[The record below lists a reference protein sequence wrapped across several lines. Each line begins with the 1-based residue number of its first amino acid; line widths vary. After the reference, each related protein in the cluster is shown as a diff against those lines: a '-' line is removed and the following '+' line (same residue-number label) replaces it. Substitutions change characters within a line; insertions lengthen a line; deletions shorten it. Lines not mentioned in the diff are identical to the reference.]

1 MVELTL
7 PETDGKGKVSRSII
21 CLLNTKTMA
30 QQRIIH
36 WNVTV
41 CVFQLKVFNASC
53 SKTVNECIQA

>member
-36 WNVTV
+36 WNVT
-41 CVFQLKVFNASC
+41 CLCFPTKGIQ
-53 SKTVNECIQA
+53 CIML

>member
-21 CLLNTKTMA
+21 CLLNTKTMV

-36 WNVTV
+36 WKVTS
-41 CVFQLKVFNASC
+41 SC
-53 SKTVNECIQA
+53 FLTEGIQCIML

>member
-21 CLLNTKTMA
+21 FLFNPKTMA

-36 WNVTV
+36 WNVTSL
-41 CVFQLKVFNASC
+41 CFPAKG
-53 SKTVNECIQA
+53 I